1 MWKSA
6 SAKAAGGVVGI
17 LVLCS
22 LASAL
27 TINGYTP
34 AYYDRFSSG
43 YPSAP
48 IANTNGSFIGLGYDW
63 SGVGWSATNDTQ
75 SFALLGSKF
84 ILYANHY
91 TPDVG
96 STINFT
102 TGDGTVYSN
111 TVASVSGPLITGGD
125 LAIAVL
131 NSSVSS
137 NITSYPI
144 LFLGYNTSIN
154 SPYYT
159 AYSNLLLYGWT
170 ARIGWNQLTNIC
182 PPNTFYGDSGYY
194 FKYPFDTTT
203 TGRATLV
210 AGDSG
215 SPTFVVA
222 STGQLCLVGDHYA
235 VYNDGSGGVDS
246 FLALELPYI
255 SAFMANYGYLPSVLT
270 PPTTT
275 WKSSSSTDWG
285 NSGNWSG
292 GAVPAD
298 AFFTSGKLKTCA
310 SVLFDAASTSQLT
323 INLNGSQTVTGITFA
338 AATGSNGFTIAT
350 GTSGYLTI
358 GEAGIKNK
366 DDDVQTLTCNI
377 VLRNSQIWDVG
388 QGGLLVTGSIN
399 TDTGDLLLIQGSGNA
414 VLSGLISNSGGLAKD
429 GLGTLTL
436 SNSGNSYTGS
446 TWIHAG
452 TLALGNSNVIPDG
465 SSVVVDGGTLALD
478 GFSDVVNSITL
489 QNGTISSTTGV
500 LSSSSFDLRNG
511 TITAKLGGA
520 GTLTKSTS
528 GTVVLSGS
536 NSYTGGTT
544 INGGAL
550 QFAASTALPASGN
563 ITINTGGTLQ
573 ASGPYSLVGGTTG
586 WLTSGRIVNT
596 SAGTIALVQDEENI
610 NMAGYT
616 SLSLGAIGNVTYTGT
631 LTPVNNIYRLGGGG
645 GTLTVNSNLV
655 DGSSR
660 SLVVGGGGSG
670 GTVVLA
676 GTGNTYSGGTT
687 VSAGTLQ
694 LGNASALGSTL
705 ALTTVASGA
714 TLDVNGYTV
723 TLGSLSGQGVVS
735 LPGGKISIDANNS
748 NTTFSGT
755 ISGSGQVEKIGS
767 GTLLLSGSNTYSGIT
782 TISSGT
788 LQIGGG
794 GATGTLGTNSVVD
807 NADLWFNRSDVITV
821 SNIISGSGNLQ
832 QIGSGTIILT
842 GANGYSGTT
851 TVTSGVLQIG
861 NGTAAGTLGTGA
873 VTDNATLAFNRS
885 DVILVSNLI
894 SGSGEVRQIGS
905 GTLVLSGSNTYT
917 GTTTVTN
924 GILKLANSY
933 ALGTTAGGTI
943 VQSGGALDLN
953 GTTVGAESLTI
964 FGTGSSGGGALTN
977 SNTSTTAVYNG
988 SVILGA
994 NASTGGSGN
1003 ILISGSL
1010 NCGTYALTKI
1020 GSSVLSLT
1028 GSQIW
1033 GDNSTITVLA
1043 GTLSYQQT
1051 AIATTTVA
1059 ASTPTL
1065 YIASG
1070 ATVNVDASN
1079 NDPFTD
1085 DIASMQEVRIIN
1097 ESTGTFNVTAGT
1109 VSVAGISGTG
1119 DTTVTGGSILNSD
1132 YIYQSQLTIGAGSTV
1147 VINPISGSSSSLG
1160 LFTDN
1165 MPLSKGDL
1173 SLVPEPATWILI
1185 IIGVLCLLCRRKCK

>member
-48 IANTNGSFIGLGYDW
+48 IANTNSSFIGLGYDW

-75 SFALLGSKF
+75 SFALLGSQF
-84 ILYANHY
+84 ILCANHY
-91 TPDVG
+91 APAVG
-96 STINFT
+96 NTINFT
-102 TGDGTVYSN
+102 TGDGIVHGY
-111 TVASVSGPLITGGD
+111 TVASLANNSSGRLISGSD
-125 LAIAVL
+125 LDIAVL
-131 NSSVSS
+131 SSPVSS

-144 LFLGYNTSIN
+144 LFLGYNTSGG
-154 SPYYT
+154 SPYYS

-170 ARIGWNQLTNIC
+170 ARIGTNSIESYNNGGIRQL
-182 PPNTFYGDSGYY
+182 PDDSGYY
-194 FKYPFDTTT
+194 IYYSFGSTTA
-203 TGRATLV
+203 GRATV
-210 AGDSG
+210 VSGDSG

-246 FLALELPYI
+246 FLALELSDI
-255 SAFMANYGYLPSVLT
+255 SSYMAKYGYLPSVLT

-275 WKSSSSTDWG
+275 WKSSLSTDWG

-298 AFFTSGKLKTCA
+298 YIPGTKVLTCA
-310 SVLFDAASTSQLT
+310 SVLFDAASASQRT
-323 INLNGSQTVTGITFA
+323 INLNGNQTVTGITFA

-358 GEAGIKNK
+358 GEAGIRNK
-366 DDDVQTLTCNI
+366 DDDVQTLACNI
-377 VLRNSQIWDVG
+377 VMRSSQIWDVG
-388 QGGLLVTGSIN
+388 QGGLLVTGTID
-399 TDTGDLLLIQGSGNA
+399 TDTGDLLLIEGGGNA
-414 VLSGLISNSGGLAKD
+414 ALSGAISNSGGLAKD

-465 SSVVVDGGTLALD
+465 SSVVVDGGILALD

-511 TITAKLGGA
+511 TITAKLSGA
-520 GTLTKSTS
+520 GTLTKNTS

-586 WLTSGRIVNT
+586 WLYSGRIVNT
-596 SAGTIALVQDEENI
+596 SAGTIALVQDEGNI

-670 GTVVLA
+670 GIVVLA

-687 VSAGTLQ
+687 VSAGTLR

-748 NTTFSGT
+748 STTFSGT

-788 LQIGGG
+788 LQIGDGN
-794 GATGTLGTNSVVD
+794 AAGTLGTGAVTDNVVL
-807 NADLWFNRSDVITV
+807 AFNRSDVITV
-821 SNIISGSGNLQ
+821 SNIISGSGNVQ
-832 QIGSGTIILT
+832 QIGSGTLIIS

-851 TVTSGVLQIG
+851 TV
-861 NGTAAGTLGTGA
+861 N
-873 VTDNATLAFNRS
+873 
-885 DVILVSNLI
+885 
-894 SGSGEVRQIGS
+894 
-905 GTLVLSGSNTYT
+905 
-917 GTTTVTN
+917 N
-924 GILKLANSY
+924 GILQLANSS

-943 VQSGGALDLN
+943 VQNGGALDLN
-953 GTTVGAESLTI
+953 GLSIGNEPLTI
-964 FGTGSSGGGALTN
+964 YGTGIGSNGALIN
-977 SNTSTTAVYNG
+977 SNTSSTAVFNG
-988 SVILGA
+988 PVTLGGDA
-994 NASTGGSGN
+994 GMGGSGN
-1003 ILISGSL
+1003 ITLSDAMNYGSFAFSK
-1010 NCGTYALTKI
+1010 NGPDTLT
-1020 GSSVLSLT
+1020 LT

-1085 DIASMQEVRIIN
+1085 DTT
-1097 ESTGTFNVTAGT
+1097 STQHVQIVNYATGSLNLTAGT

-1119 DTTVTGGSILNSD
+1119 DTTVTGESILNSD

-1147 VINPISGSSSSLG
+1147 VINPISGSSSSFG
-1160 LFTDN
+1160 FTDS
-1165 MPLSKGDL
+1165 MSLSKGDL